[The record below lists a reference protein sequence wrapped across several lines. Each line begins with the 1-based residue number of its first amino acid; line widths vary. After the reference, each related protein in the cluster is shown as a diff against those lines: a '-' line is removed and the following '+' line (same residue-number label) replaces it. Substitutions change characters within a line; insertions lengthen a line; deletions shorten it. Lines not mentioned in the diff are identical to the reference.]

1 MLNHAYNISAPY
13 QPPKWFR
20 IKCDTHRVTSALA
33 TMARERG
40 TNFPNAASLGLWSLA
55 WLLARHRPPSCREKN
70 KSGQIK
76 EQVARLGKTCC
87 QEQYTFL
94 PICGACVRTRI
105 CEQMYFGVACFL
117 RSIWCSDTFFFFRA
131 FKECG
136 HKLPCLL
143 Y

>member
-1 MLNHAYNISAPY
+1 MVPDQMRHTPCY
-13 QPPKWFR
+13 QCP
-20 IKCDTHRVTSALA
+20 CHDGA
-33 TMARERG
+33 ERG

-94 PICGACVRTRI
+94 PICGARVRTRI

-117 RSIWCSDTFFFFRA
+117 RSIWCSDTFFFFAPSRSAATSCPA
-131 FKECG
+131 FFIDTSAAGPRTSCSVVEF
-136 HKLPCLL
+136 
-143 Y
+143 